1 MAREVDIAPN
11 QRFALGGKTRSG
23 KTRFAMFLSSLLV
36 PDGQDDW
43 EAWWVDTKN
52 DPKDIAA
59 VQEWGFQPARSKTR
73 SPLWKR
79 KTGPR
84 KLFVV
89 RDNVYDRSQEIF
101 DKAYNQRGVLVIVDE
116 YVQVVKSS
124 QVAGPSLLN
133 IFQRGGGLDV
143 GVIGLTQE
151 PVYIPRQL
159 FSQATHQFLFSVT
172 YPYDISYFQTLYEDY
187 ESPISRGDDKGFFH
201 VAVDLDGKA
210 AYYKHQRDWFERVV
224 TKERSAS

>member
-1 MAREVDIAPN
+1 
-11 QRFALGGKTRSG
+11 
-23 KTRFAMFLSSLLV
+23 MFLASLLV
-36 PDGQDDW
+36 PVNDYW
-43 EAWWVDTKN
+43 EAWWIDTKN

-59 VQEWGFQPARSKTR
+59 VQEWGFELARNNTR
-73 SPLWKR
+73 SALWHR
-79 KTGPR
+79 KTGNK

-89 RDNVYDRSQEIF
+89 TGDPYNQCEQIF
-101 DKAYNQRGVLVIVDE
+101 EKAYHQRGVLVIVDE

-124 QVAGPSLLN
+124 ANTGPALKD

-143 GVIGLTQE
+143 GIIGMTQE

-187 ESPISRGDDKGFFH
+187 ESPISRGDDKGFYH

-210 AYYKHQRDWFERVV
+210 AYYKHQRDWFEK
-224 TKERSAS
+224 TLERGRSD